1 MSNFKFTGP
10 DGKIFEIQGPSGAT
24 FEQAKAVFDK
34 QLTTGGLTGIPV
46 GGLVNAITQAT
57 GGLSSALAQL
67 GPQATA
73 LTQQVGNFINL
84 PTKIGALVPN
94 AISVSDFVNTKI
106 SAQNI
111 GTIASTQVQGL
122 VAQTAASVNQAA
134 SDITN
139 IKGLG
144 QFGFNADQLQL
155 SGLIKPGLADQ
166 INLNPSK
173 FTEILS
179 SPTSWTGKLG
189 VTDINSLLDSSR
201 LQTTVQQGLMNVNFD
216 QLKQLGTISGLESAA
231 QLGPLLNVATKF
243 GSGTATAWLSSATGV
258 SGISSAIASGIGG
271 NISGLL
277 SGGAGSLL
285 SGGAGSLLSGGV
297 GSLLSGGAGSTI
309 NGLLTG
315 GAGSALNGLLTGG
328 AGSLL
333 SGGVGTQLSGLLSG
347 GAGGAVSSLLSGGGG
362 SALASSLLSSSG
374 LTSVMTN
381 FASSAQFASV
391 FSLASSFLGGGG
403 SPLQAGIVA
412 AKGYNNTV
420 NRTNL
425 DQAIKAVI
433 GNPKISLPDFS
444 PQGVPGSAGGALSG
458 LLSGGVSG
466 ALNSL
471 STSATSAVNSLAT
484 SAGSAIFRV

>member
-10 DGKIFEIQGPSGAT
+10 DGKIFEIQGPAGAT

-34 QLTTGGLTGIPV
+34 QLATGGLTGIPV

-67 GPQATA
+67 GSQATA
-73 LTQQVGNFINL
+73 LTQQVGNIINL
-84 PTKIGALVPN
+84 PTKIGAVIPN

-134 SDITN
+134 NAITN
-139 IKGLG
+139 VKGLG

-189 VTDINSLLDSSR
+189 VTNIDSLLDSSR
-201 LQTTVQQGLMNVNFD
+201 LQTTVQQGLMNANFD
-216 QLKQLGTISGLESAA
+216 QLKQLGTITGLESSA

-243 GSGTATAWLSSATGV
+243 GSGTATAWLSSATGT
-258 SGISSAIASGIGG
+258 SGIASAITSGIGG
-271 NISGLL
+271 NINGLLSGGASGTLNNLLSGGAGAQLSGLL
-277 SGGAGSLL
+277 SGGA
-285 SGGAGSLLSGGV
+285 
-297 GSLLSGGAGSTI
+297 
-309 NGLLTG
+309 
-315 GAGSALNGLLTGG
+315 
-328 AGSLL
+328 
-333 SGGVGTQLSGLLSG
+333 GTQLSGLLSG
-347 GAGGAVSSLLSGGGG
+347 GAGGAVSSLLSGGSS

-391 FSLASSFLGGGG
+391 FSAASSFLGGGG
-403 SPLQAGIVA
+403 NPLQAGIVA
-412 AKGYNNTV
+412 AKGFNNTT

-425 DQAIKAVI
+425 NQAIKAVI
-433 GNPKISLPDFS
+433 GNPKITVPDF
-444 PQGVPGSAGGALSG
+444 VP
-458 LLSGGVSG
+458 
-466 ALNSL
+466 
-471 STSATSAVNSLAT
+471 
-484 SAGSAIFRV
+484 

>member
-1 MSNFKFTGP
+1 MSNFTFTGP
-10 DGKIFEIQGPSGAT
+10 DGATYEIQGPPGAT
-24 FEQAKAVFDK
+24 FNQASSVFT
-34 QLTTGGLTGIPV
+34 QQVSTGGLTGIPV
-46 GGLVNAITQAT
+46 GGLVNAVTQAA
-57 GGLSSALAQL
+57 GGLPSALSQL
-67 GPQATA
+67 GPQAAA
-73 LTQQVGNFINL
+73 LTKEIGNFINL

-106 SAQNI
+106 SAQDI
-111 GTIASTQVQGL
+111 GTIASTQIQGL
-122 VAQTAASVNQAA
+122 VAQTSASVNQAA
-134 SDITN
+134 NAITD

-155 SGLIKPGLADQ
+155 SGLIKPGIADQ
-166 INLNPSK
+166 INLTGK
-173 FTEILS
+173 FTDILS

-189 VTDINSLLDSSR
+189 VTDINSLLDSSGI
-201 LQTTVQQGLMNVNFD
+201 QTTVQQGLMNVNFD
-216 QLKQLGTISGLESAA
+216 QLKQLGTITGLESAA

-243 GSGTATAWLSSATGV
+243 GSGTATAWLSGATGV
-258 SGISSAIASGIGG
+258 SGITDAIASGIGG

-285 SGGAGSLLSGGV
+285 SGGV
-297 GSLLSGGAGSTI
+297 GSLLS
-309 NGLLTG
+309 
-315 GAGSALNGLLTGG
+315 GG

-347 GAGGAVSSLLSGGGG
+347 GAGAQISGLLSGGGG

-374 LTSVMTN
+374 LSSVMTN

-403 SPLQAGIVA
+403 NPLQAGVIA
-412 AKGYNNTV
+412 AKGFNNTT

-433 GNPKISLPDFS
+433 GNPKIVSPDFA
-444 PQGVPGSAGGALSG
+444 PQGIASSVSSAGSTISG
-458 LLSGGVSG
+458 LLSSGVNS
-466 ALNSL
+466 AINSL
-471 STSATSAVNSLAT
+471 SASASNAV
-484 SAGSAIFRV
+484 FRA

>member
-1 MSNFKFTGP
+1 MSTFKFPGP

-34 QLTTGGLTGIPV
+34 QLATGGLTGIPV

-73 LTQQVGNFINL
+73 LTQQVGDFINL

-139 IKGLG
+139 VKGLG

-258 SGISSAIASGIGG
+258 SDISSAIASGIGG

-285 SGGAGSLLSGGV
+285 SGGAGSLLSGGA
-297 GSLLSGGAGSTI
+297 GSLLSGGAS
-309 NGLLTG
+309 
-315 GAGSALNGLLTGG
+315 SALNGLLTGG

-347 GAGGAVSSLLSGGGG
+347 GAGGAVSSLLSGGSG

-412 AKGYNNTV
+412 AKGYNNTT

-458 LLSGGVSG
+458 LLSGGVTS

-484 SAGSAIFRV
+484 SAGSAIFRI

>member
-10 DGKIFEIQGPSGAT
+10 DGKIFEIQGPAGAT
-24 FEQAKAVFDK
+24 AEQARAIFDK
-34 QLTTGGLTGIPV
+34 QLATGGLTGIPV

-57 GGLSSALAQL
+57 GGLSAALAQL

-73 LTQQVGNFINL
+73 LTQQVGDFINL

-106 SAQNI
+106 SAVNI

-134 SDITN
+134 SAITN
-139 IKGLG
+139 VKGLG

-201 LQTTVQQGLMNVNFD
+201 LQTTVQQGLMNANFD

-285 SGGAGSLLSGGV
+285 SGGAGSLLSGGA
-297 GSLLSGGAGSTI
+297 GSLLSGGAGS
-309 NGLLTG
+309 LLSG
-315 GAGSALNGLLTGG
+315 GAGSALSGLLTGG

-347 GAGGAVSSLLSGGGG
+347 GAGGAISSLLSGGSG

-374 LTSVMTN
+374 LTSAMTS

-391 FSLASSFLGGGG
+391 FSLASSFFGGGG

-433 GNPKISLPDFS
+433 GNPKITLPDFS
-444 PQGVPGSAGGALSG
+444 PQGVPGSAGSAFGG
-458 LLSGGVSG
+458 LLSG
-466 ALNSL
+466 SL
-471 STSATSAVNSLAT
+471 SSLSASATSAVNNLAT
-484 SAGSAIFRV
+484 SAGSAIFRA